1 MNKNQLLYKLTV
13 TGFLLFIGG
22 LIMLQ
27 QLTIQNFAIVRSLD
41 IDWQAGMTTITG
53 ETGAGKSIA
62 IDALGLCLG
71 DRATTNVVRPHCKK
85 ADLAATFDTR
95 QNKHAK
101 AWLKQHELLSE
112 QEGECILRRVISA
125 EGRSKSYINGSQV
138 PLVQLKEIGQLL
150 INIHGQHDHQ
160 LIVKASQQCRL
171 LDNYANHL
179 PLQNAVKHY
188 AQQWHKLNKE
198 LELLQQNKQQR
209 EAEQQLIQYQVTELD
224 EFALQTGEFTTLE
237 TDYKRHSNAQDLLDS
252 TLSSIQKLSEDSNFN
267 VLDTLRQCSEQINSV
282 AKVDK
287 QLNNVANILTESL
300 IQLDEANSDLKQYY
314 QQLELD
320 PQHFSLIEERY
331 STALQL
337 AKKHQ
342 VAPEDLVNFHS
353 QLSQQL
359 AAISDDENKI
369 NNIIDELEKTRA
381 LYQDN
386 ANTLSQ
392 SRQKSAS
399 QLGKKIS
406 KSMQELNMPH
416 GQFNI
421 AVNAL
426 TADTTKNVIN
436 SNGIDTV
443 SFQVSINPGQ
453 ALEAMHKVAS
463 GGELSRISLAMQVI
477 LADKVITPTLIFDE
491 VDVGISGP
499 TAAMVGKKLQ
509 QLAKNTQVICV
520 THLPQVA
527 CKGHQQ
533 LFVSKL
539 TDGELTETQVT
550 ELSEA
555 NRVREIARLLA
566 GDKISQHSLANAEE
580 LLAS

>member
-1 MNKNQLLYKLTV
+1 MLLQLN
-13 TGFLLFIGG
+13 
-22 LIMLQ
+22 
-27 QLTIQNFAIVRSLD
+27 IQNFAIVRSLD
-41 IDWQAGMTTITG
+41 IDWQPGMTTITG

-71 DRATTNVVRPHCKK
+71 ERATSNVVRPNCKK
-85 ADLAATFDTR
+85 ADLAATFETKK
-95 QNKHAK
+95 NKVAR
-101 AWLKQHELLSE
+101 AWLKQHELDAEHDS
-112 QEGECILRRVISA
+112 ECILRRVISA

-160 LIVKASQQCRL
+160 LIVKAQQQCRL
-171 LDNYANHL
+171 LDNYANHT
-179 PLQNAVKHY
+179 PLLNGVKHY
-188 AQQWHKLNKE
+188 AQQWNKLNKE
-198 LELLQQNKQQR
+198 LEMLQKNKMQR

-224 EFALQTGEFTTLE
+224 EFSLQPDEFATLE
-237 TDYKRHSNAQDLLDS
+237 QDYKRHSNAQDLLDS
-252 TLSSIQKLSEDSNFN
+252 TLSSLQILSENDNFN
-267 VLDTLRQCSEQINSV
+267 ILDSLRECCENINSI
-282 AKVDK
+282 ARVDK
-287 QLNNVANILTESL
+287 QLNDVAVLLENSL
-300 IQLDEANSDLKQYY
+300 IQLDEASSDLQHYY

-320 PQHFSLIEERY
+320 PQNYAIIEERY

-342 VAPEDLVNFHS
+342 LSPENLVDFHS
-353 QLSQQL
+353 ELKQQL
-359 AAISDDENKI
+359 ASISDDETRI
-369 NNIIDELEKTRA
+369 NTIIEELEQTKLHYNESAAA
-381 LYQDN
+381 L
-386 ANTLSQ
+386 SC
-392 SRQKSAS
+392 SREKSAKILS
-399 QLGKKIS
+399 NLIS

-416 GQFNI
+416 GQFVI
-421 AVNAL
+421 AVENN
-426 TADTTKNVIN
+426 KQQ
-436 SNGIDTV
+436 SNGKETVNTNGVDTI
-443 SFQVSINPGQ
+443 SFKVSINPGQ

-499 TAAMVGKKLQ
+499 TAAMVGKKLK
-509 QLAKNTQVICV
+509 QLSKNTQVICV

-533 LFVSKL
+533 LFVSKT

-550 ELSEA
+550 ELSA
-555 NRVREIARLLA
+555 SKRVKEIARLLA
-566 GDKISQHSLANAEE
+566 GDKISQYSLANAQE